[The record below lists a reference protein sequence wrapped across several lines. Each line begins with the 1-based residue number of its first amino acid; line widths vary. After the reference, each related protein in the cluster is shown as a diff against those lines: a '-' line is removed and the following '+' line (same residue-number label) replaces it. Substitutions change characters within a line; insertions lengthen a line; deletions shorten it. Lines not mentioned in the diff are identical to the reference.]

1 MSTSFY
7 NDNNYSYYDYLYGYN
22 SSASDYTYAIDPD
35 KYIKLFGVSGG
46 LGQRL
51 SRPDDYF
58 TFSADLNY
66 QLYKHKIWEYLFR
79 MQNGTSHSI
88 TLGLT
93 LARNSIDNPY
103 YTTRGSQFSF
113 SVQLTPPYSLFDNTD
128 YASLDITN
136 ADDQQK
142 MYRWIEYHKWKFNSK
157 FFLPLASFGFGEDK
171 TYTLVMMGRFDFG
184 ILGSYNQ
191 YKKSPFET
199 FYVGGDGMTGS
210 SYNYATEPIPQPGN
224 EKGAHPPYGKEGNH
238 YARLGAELHFPV
250 LMQGST
256 IIYALA
262 FAEAGNAWTEVK
274 EVNPFKLKRS
284 AGVCVR
290 IFLPMIG
297 LMGIDWAYG
306 FDKVW
311 NGSSYKK
318 GGSQFH
324 FILGQEF

>member
-1 MSTSFY
+1 M
-7 NDNNYSYYDYLYGYN
+7 
-22 SSASDYTYAIDPD
+22 
-35 KYIKLFGVSGG
+35 
-46 LGQRL
+46 GQRL
-51 SRPDDYF
+51 TWPDDYF
-58 TFSADLNY
+58 TFSADLSY
-66 QLYKHKIWEYLFR
+66 QLYKLKNWEYLFR

-210 SYNYATEPIPQPGN
+210 SYNYATETIALRGYEN
-224 EKGAHPPYGKEGNH
+224 GALTPYGKEGYA

-284 AGVCVR
+284 AGVGVR

-297 LMGIDWAYG
+297 LMGIDWGYG
-306 FDKVW
+306 FDKALPT
-311 NGSSYKK
+311 SAKIS
-318 GGSQFH
+318 GSQLH